1 MATTTA
7 TKLSSAAWATSLL
20 LALQKAGQKAPVTPN
35 NIANIQRLIGVESSG
50 NTAGFLR
57 DNNPWNLN
65 TYVSPHNS
73 LPGGKIVN
81 EWGVNVQVFN
91 TIQDGLNAYVGQLQS
106 NPALLAA
113 LNNNASPSLFGGALS
128 TSGWSG
134 GTYANSS
141 VFSTLKPFTGSS
153 SYAGPAP
160 ATGNPTGW
168 FGQWVEPVLNLGA
181 QASIPGGAY
190 IIPAEG
196 GLAGQVKGTVAAAKD
211 TIGAVTSV
219 SGFITKITNPTN
231 LKNVGIFVGGIAL
244 AAVGLGILFYASK
257 EGKEAGGVAESAVM
271 PERAAWSK
279 AHGKPWSSSEA
290 ATGGHKA
297 TPGPTATIYKTDPRK

>member
-1 MATTTA
+1 M
-7 TKLSSAAWATSLL
+7 
-20 LALQKAGQKAPVTPN
+20 
-35 NIANIQRLIGVESSG
+35 
-50 NTAGFLR
+50 
-57 DNNPWNLN
+57 
-65 TYVSPHNS
+65 
-73 LPGGKIVN
+73 
-81 EWGVNVQVFN
+81 
-91 TIQDGLNAYVGQLQS
+91 
-106 NPALLAA
+106 
-113 LNNNASPSLFGGALS
+113 
-128 TSGWSG
+128 
-134 GTYANSS
+134 
-141 VFSTLKPFTGSS
+141 
-153 SYAGPAP
+153 
-160 ATGNPTGW
+160 
-168 FGQWVEPVLNLGA
+168 NLGL

-190 IIPAEG
+190 IVPAEG
-196 GLAGQVKGTVAAAKD
+196 GIAGQVKGTVAAAKD